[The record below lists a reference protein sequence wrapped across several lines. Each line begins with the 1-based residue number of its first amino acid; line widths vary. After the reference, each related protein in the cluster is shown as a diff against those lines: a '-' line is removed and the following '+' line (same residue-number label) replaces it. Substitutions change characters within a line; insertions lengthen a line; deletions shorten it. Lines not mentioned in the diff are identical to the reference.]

1 MISRYHCAFKQNAQ
15 GQWTV
20 TDNKSLN
27 GVWLNKERLDPFKAY
42 TIGEG
47 DHIQLGVPLDNKET
61 AEYEYEVIKEEWEK
75 VCPFLAPRNDQVMG
89 KAKGARTKRKL
100 SLEESEASG
109 AEGPSDSRSKRDRVS
124 CDSEPLSKSQERAEL
139 AKQQTENMDVK
150 LPSPGPSMEED
161 DAPMYCIPV
170 NSEKAVSLRHKDQ
183 KASSLAQSWTGLE
196 MLRKTLGDIM
206 KLKVKMEEKKT
217 AILSVRKSRKSG
229 QKEIKVME
237 QELQELQN
245 QLCTEQEH
253 QQQRVEQLERT
264 FYEEQQQ
271 LLEGVKKQQGEENL
285 KEQLAQVLQ
294 EHRAL
299 MDELSRSK
307 KDFEE
312 IIQAKNKE
320 LEETKEEKEKARA
333 QKEEVLSQM
342 NDVLENELQC
352 TICSEYFIEAVTL
365 NCAHSFCS
373 YCINE
378 WMKRKV
384 ECPICRREI
393 QSKTRSLVLDNCID
407 RMVENL
413 NLEMKEHRLA
423 LIRERKVKMKRRAET
438 EFSINQKKQKKRA
451 EDLGLNLSSTSDDEP
466 PFSNHATQ
474 ESSSSG
480 SGSDSESEEKRPVF
494 GSDSNEFKA
503 DSLVEG
509 TSSRYSMYNS
519 VSQKLMA
526 KMGFREGEGLGKYSQ
541 GRKDIVE
548 TSNQKG
554 RRGLGLTLKGF
565 DGDLNIDWRDE
576 PEQAGAFEQVSWFP
590 ECTTEI
596 PDAHEMKNWMTVG
609 KRKMVIE
616 DETEFCHEELLHSVL
631 QCKSVFDELDG
642 EEMRRARTRSN
653 PYEMIRGVFF
663 LNRAAMKMANMD
675 YVFDHM
681 FTNPKDSHGKP
692 LIKERDAEL
701 LYFADVCAG
710 PGGFSEYVLWRKK
723 WHAKGFG
730 MTLKGPNDF
739 KLEDFYS
746 ASSELFEP
754 YYGEGGI
761 DGDGDITRPEN
772 ITAFRNFVLDNT
784 DRKGVHF
791 LMADGGFSVEGQEN
805 LQEILSKQL
814 LLCQFLTGLSIIRTG
829 GHFICK
835 TFDLFTPFSVGLIY
849 LLYCCFERVSLF
861 KPVTSRPANS
871 ERYVVCRGL
880 KSGIDDVREYL
891 FMVNIKLNQLRNSDL
906 DVNLVVPMEVIKGD
920 HEFYDFMVQS
930 NESHCKVQIKALA
943 KIHAFVQDTTLSEPR
958 QADIRKECLRLW
970 GIPDQARVAPSSSDP
985 RSKFFEL
992 IQGTDIDIFSFK
1004 PTPLNSK
1011 TLEKIRHVL
1020 DYRCMVS
1027 GSEQKFLLGLGKSQ
1041 IYTWDGR
1048 QSDRWMKL
1056 DLKTELPR
1064 DTLLSVEIVHEL
1076 KGEGKAQRKI
1086 KAIHILDVLVLNGN
1100 DVREQHFN
1108 QRIQLAEK
1116 FVKAVSKPS
1125 RPDMNPI
1132 RVKEVYRLEEMEK
1145 IFVRLE
1151 MKIIKSSGG
1160 IPRLSYTGRDDRHF
1174 VPMGLYIV
1182 RTVNDPWTM
1191 AFSKNSKRKFFYNK
1205 TTHESTYDLPHESIA
1220 PFHICYF
1227 SRLFWEW
1234 GEGVKVHDS
1243 QKRQDAEKLSKEEVL
1258 SFIQAHYP

>member
-1 MISRYHCAFKQNAQ
+1 
-15 GQWTV
+15 
-20 TDNKSLN
+20 
-27 GVWLNKERLDPFKAY
+27 
-42 TIGEG
+42 
-47 DHIQLGVPLDNKET
+47 
-61 AEYEYEVIKEEWEK
+61 
-75 VCPFLAPRNDQVMG
+75 
-89 KAKGARTKRKL
+89 
-100 SLEESEASG
+100 
-109 AEGPSDSRSKRDRVS
+109 
-124 CDSEPLSKSQERAEL
+124 
-139 AKQQTENMDVK
+139 
-150 LPSPGPSMEED
+150 
-161 DAPMYCIPV
+161 
-170 NSEKAVSLRHKDQ
+170 
-183 KASSLAQSWTGLE
+183 
-196 MLRKTLGDIM
+196 
-206 KLKVKMEEKKT
+206 
-217 AILSVRKSRKSG
+217 
-229 QKEIKVME
+229 
-237 QELQELQN
+237 
-245 QLCTEQEH
+245 
-253 QQQRVEQLERT
+253 
-264 FYEEQQQ
+264 
-271 LLEGVKKQQGEENL
+271 
-285 KEQLAQVLQ
+285 
-294 EHRAL
+294 
-299 MDELSRSK
+299 
-307 KDFEE
+307 
-312 IIQAKNKE
+312 
-320 LEETKEEKEKARA
+320 
-333 QKEEVLSQM
+333 
-342 NDVLENELQC
+342 
-352 TICSEYFIEAVTL
+352 
-365 NCAHSFCS
+365 
-373 YCINE
+373 
-378 WMKRKV
+378 
-384 ECPICRREI
+384 
-393 QSKTRSLVLDNCID
+393 
-407 RMVENL
+407 
-413 NLEMKEHRLA
+413 
-423 LIRERKVKMKRRAET
+423 MKRRAEP
-438 EFSINQKKQKKRA
+438 ELNINQKRQKKRA

-466 PFSNHATQ
+466 LFSNHATQ

-480 SGSDSESEEKRPVF
+480 SGSDSENEERRPVF
-494 GSDSNEFKA
+494 GSDSNEFKG

-548 TSNQKG
+548 ASSQKG

-576 PEQAGAFEQVSWFP
+576 PEPSAYEQVDWFP

-596 PDAHEMKNWMTVG
+596 PDAQEMKEWMTVG

-616 DETEFCHEELLHSVL
+616 DETEFCREELLHNVL
-631 QCKSVFDELDG
+631 KCKSVFDELDG
-642 EEMRRARTRSN
+642 EEMRRARTKSN
-653 PYEMIRGVFF
+653 PYEMIRGAFF

-814 LLCQFLTGLSIIRTG
+814 LLCQFLTGLSVVRTG
-829 GHFICK
+829 GHFVCK

-891 FMVNIKLNQLRNSDL
+891 FMVNMKLNQLRSSDQ
-906 DVNLVVPMEVIKGD
+906 DVNLVVPVEVIKGD
-920 HEFYDFMVQS
+920 HEFYDYMVQS
-930 NESHCKVQIKALA
+930 NERQCKVQIKALA
-943 KIHAFVQDTTLSEPR
+943 KIHAFVQDMTASEPR

-992 IQGTDIDIFSFK
+992 IQGTDLDTFSFK
-1004 PTPLNSK
+1004 PTPLTSK

-1048 QSDRWMKL
+1048 QSDRWTKL

-1086 KAIHILDVLVLNGN
+1086 KAIHILDVLVLNGS

-1132 RVKEVYRLEEMEK
+1132 RVKEVYRLEEMGK

-1174 VPMGLYIV
+1174 VPTGLYIV

-1205 TTHESTYDLPHESIA
+1205 STQESTYDLPPESIA

>member
-1 MISRYHCAFKQNAQ
+1 
-15 GQWTV
+15 
-20 TDNKSLN
+20 
-27 GVWLNKERLDPFKAY
+27 
-42 TIGEG
+42 
-47 DHIQLGVPLDNKET
+47 
-61 AEYEYEVIKEEWEK
+61 
-75 VCPFLAPRNDQVMG
+75 
-89 KAKGARTKRKL
+89 
-100 SLEESEASG
+100 
-109 AEGPSDSRSKRDRVS
+109 
-124 CDSEPLSKSQERAEL
+124 
-139 AKQQTENMDVK
+139 
-150 LPSPGPSMEED
+150 
-161 DAPMYCIPV
+161 
-170 NSEKAVSLRHKDQ
+170 
-183 KASSLAQSWTGLE
+183 
-196 MLRKTLGDIM
+196 
-206 KLKVKMEEKKT
+206 
-217 AILSVRKSRKSG
+217 
-229 QKEIKVME
+229 
-237 QELQELQN
+237 
-245 QLCTEQEH
+245 
-253 QQQRVEQLERT
+253 
-264 FYEEQQQ
+264 
-271 LLEGVKKQQGEENL
+271 
-285 KEQLAQVLQ
+285 
-294 EHRAL
+294 
-299 MDELSRSK
+299 
-307 KDFEE
+307 
-312 IIQAKNKE
+312 
-320 LEETKEEKEKARA
+320 
-333 QKEEVLSQM
+333 
-342 NDVLENELQC
+342 
-352 TICSEYFIEAVTL
+352 
-365 NCAHSFCS
+365 
-373 YCINE
+373 
-378 WMKRKV
+378 
-384 ECPICRREI
+384 
-393 QSKTRSLVLDNCID
+393 
-407 RMVENL
+407 
-413 NLEMKEHRLA
+413 
-423 LIRERKVKMKRRAET
+423 MKRRAEP
-438 EFSINQKKQKKRA
+438 EFSSPQKKQRKRI
-451 EDLGLNLSSTSDDEP
+451 EDLGLTLSSTSDDDTQ
-466 PFSNHATQ
+466 FSNHATQ
-474 ESSSSG
+474 ESSSSS
-480 SGSDSESEEKRPVF
+480 SGSDSESDEKHQVF
-494 GSDSNEFKA
+494 SSEYKP

-519 VSQKLMA
+519 VSQRLMA
-526 KMGFREGEGLGKYSQ
+526 KMGFREGEGLGKYGQ
-541 GRKDIVE
+541 GRKEIVE
-548 TSNQKG
+548 ASNQKG
-554 RRGLGLTLKGF
+554 RRGFGLTLKGF
-565 DGDLNIDWRDE
+565 EGELNIDWRDE
-576 PEQAGAFEQVSWFP
+576 PEAGAYEQVDWCP

-596 PDAHEMKNWMTVG
+596 PDAQEMKEWMTVG

-616 DETEFCHEELLHSVL
+616 DEREFCNDELLQHVL

-642 EEMRRARTRSN
+642 DEMRRARTRSN

-675 YVFDHM
+675 YVFDNM

-710 PGGFSEYVLWRKK
+710 PGGFSEYVLWRRK

-814 LLCQFLTGLSIIRTG
+814 LLCQFLTGLSIVRTG
-829 GHFICK
+829 GHFVCK
-835 TFDLFTPFSVGLIY
+835 TFDLFTPFTVGLVY
-849 LLYCCFERVSLF
+849 LLYCCFERVCIF

-871 ERYVVCRGL
+871 ERYVVCKGL
-880 KSGIDDVREYL
+880 KLGIDDVREYL
-891 FMVNIKLNQLRNSDL
+891 FMVNIKLNQLRNSNL
-906 DVNLVVPMEVIKGD
+906 DVNLVVPVDVIKGD
-920 HEFYDFMVQS
+920 QEFYDYMGADNSEHINAFTG
-930 NESHCKVQIKALA
+930 SHLLA
-943 KIHAFVQDTTLSEPR
+943 FTLSRTLFEPR
-958 QADIRKECLRLW
+958 QAEIRKECLRLW
-970 GIPDQARVAPSSSDP
+970 GQMTWVLLYLRHVIHLSPDFV
-985 RSKFFEL
+985 L
-992 IQGTDIDIFSFK
+992 QGTEIDVFSYK
-1004 PTPLNSK
+1004 TTLLTSK
-1011 TLEKIRHVL
+1011 TLEKIRPVF

-1048 QSDRWMKL
+1048 QSDRWTKL

-1086 KAIHILDVLVLNGN
+1086 GAIHILDVLVLNGH

-1174 VPMGLYIV
+1174 VPTGLYIV

-1191 AFSKNSKRKFFYNK
+1191 AYSKNSKRKFFFNK
-1205 TTHESTYDLPHESIA
+1205 MTKDSTYDLPPESIA
-1220 PFHICYF
+1220 PFHICHY

-1243 QKRQDAEKLSKEEVL
+1243 QKRQDAEKLSKEDVL
-1258 SFIQAHYP
+1258 SFIQAHCP